1 MAGSCRSTPRQT
13 FSNKPNSRFVHSFLG
28 ESTFINVV
36 IKDKKAYPK
45 GDMSQAL
52 DLPVPPDA
60 ASDMVVATRP
70 NAIRITGD
78 QGFKTRVEKRIFL
91 RIRQSTRIGG

>member
-1 MAGSCRSTPRQT
+1 
-13 FSNKPNSRFVHSFLG
+13 
-28 ESTFINVV
+28 
-36 IKDKKAYPK
+36 
-45 GDMSQAL
+45 MSQAL

-91 RIRQSTRIGG
+91 TDKTEYLVVWMDKKAQEERLKRQLV